1 MPNGRTST
9 SMEDPFNITAVPDDS
24 VPKPADEDLP
34 KVTKI
39 YLHSCFLVGQIF
51 LFQTN
56 KNKNLIRKIV
66 FMQPLEEVAS
76 GRRLM

>member
-34 KVTKI
+34 KVTRI
-39 YLHSCFLVGQIF
+39 YLNSCFPAGQIIS
-51 LFQTN
+51 N
-56 KNKNLIRKIV
+56 DISN
-66 FMQPLEEVAS
+66 
-76 GRRLM
+76 

>member
-34 KVTKI
+34 KVTSI
-39 YLHSCFLVGQIF
+39 YLHTYFPPGHII
-51 LFQTN
+51 
-56 KNKNLIRKIV
+56 K
-66 FMQPLEEVAS
+66 
-76 GRRLM
+76 

>member
-34 KVTKI
+34 KVIRI
-39 YLHSCFLVGQIF
+39 YLHSCFPAKMLDQMIFQI
-51 LFQTN
+51 N
-56 KNKNLIRKIV
+56 KNKNWIP
-66 FMQPLEEVAS
+66 F
-76 GRRLM
+76 GNY

>member
-34 KVTKI
+34 KVIRI
-39 YLHSCFLVGQIF
+39 YLHSCFPAGQIF
-51 LFQTN
+51 NQMIFQTN
-56 KNKNLIRKIV
+56 KNINLIP
-66 FMQPLEEVAS
+66 F
-76 GRRLM
+76 GNY

>member
-34 KVTKI
+34 KVTRI
-39 YLHSCFLVGQIF
+39 YLHSCFPAGQIF
-51 LFQTN
+51 LLDQMIFQTN
-56 KNKNLIRKIV
+56 KNKNLIP
-66 FMQPLEEVAS
+66 F
-76 GRRLM
+76 GNY